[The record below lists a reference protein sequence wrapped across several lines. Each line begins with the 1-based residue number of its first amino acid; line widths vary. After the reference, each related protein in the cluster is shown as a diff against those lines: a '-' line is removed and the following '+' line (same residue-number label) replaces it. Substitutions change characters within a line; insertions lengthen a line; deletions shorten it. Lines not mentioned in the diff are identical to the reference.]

1 MWTKIEIRR
10 TNGRDSLPQNLIQVN
25 YFFFATSILFSAM
38 KKPGLFIL
46 VLLLLLFQN
55 ACRQKARQ
63 RLPDK
68 KMQMAVDYKAIY
80 ESYRKSPADSV
91 EQKLNAF
98 LKKYP
103 DNYAGRSFYAWVL
116 FELGQADS
124 SLAAYKQLIALAPQ
138 KAEGYAGVGAIYNT
152 LNQNDSA
159 ENYLFHAI
167 ALRDSSPYTFLN
179 LSVLYMKKNEPL
191 KSFAFADSCLLK
203 GDSVAS
209 ICAGLSFVYQKQN
222 EKAKS
227 AQFYDRAVQLG
238 LKDTASFNKVLS
250 GEMKIEDYYRK
261 NFD

>member
-1 MWTKIEIRR
+1 
-10 TNGRDSLPQNLIQVN
+10 
-25 YFFFATSILFSAM
+25 M

-46 VLLLLLFQN
+46 VLSFLLAQN

-68 KMQMAVDYKAIY
+68 KMQMASEYKAIY
-80 ESYRKSPADSV
+80 ESYRKLPADSV

-103 DNYAGRSFYAWVL
+103 DNYAGRSFYAWIL
-116 FELGQADS
+116 FELGQLDS
-124 SLAAYKQLIALAPQ
+124 SLDAYKQLIALAPQ
-138 KAEGYAGVGAIYNT
+138 KAEGSAGAGAVYNT

-159 ENYLFHAI
+159 ENYLLRAI
-167 ALRDSSPYTFLN
+167 SLRDSSPYTFLN
-179 LSVLYMKKNEPL
+179 LSVLYMKKNESL

-209 ICAGLSFVYQKQN
+209 ILAGLSFVYHKQN

-227 AQFYDRAVQLG
+227 ALFYSRAVKSG
-238 LKDTASFNKVLS
+238 LKDTASFNKVLN

>member
-1 MWTKIEIRR
+1 
-10 TNGRDSLPQNLIQVN
+10 
-25 YFFFATSILFSAM
+25 M
-38 KKPGLFIL
+38 KKSVLFTV
-46 VLLLLLFQN
+46 VLLFLLAQN

-68 KMQMAVDYKAIY
+68 KLQMDMDYKAVY
-80 ESYRKSPADSV
+80 ELYRKSPADSV
-91 EQKLNAF
+91 AQKLNSF

-116 FELGQADS
+116 FELGRVDS
-124 SLAAYKQLIALAPQ
+124 SVEAYKQLIVLAPQ
-138 KAEGYAGVGAIYNT
+138 KAEGYAGAGAIYNT

-159 ENYLFHAI
+159 ENYLLHAI

-203 GDSVAS
+203 GDSLAS
-209 ICAGLSFVYQKQN
+209 ILAGLSFVYNKQN

-227 AQFYDRAVQLG
+227 ALFYERAVKSG